1 MKKIRR
7 EIRNLYRG
15 ADRAYNALDFSGV
28 GYITENDFLNSLIC
42 KRMISSSYTEGGGYT
57 EDDIKDFFY

>member
-1 MKKIRR
+1 MRK

-28 GYITENDFLNSLIC
+28 GHITERDFLTSMIC
-42 KRMISSSYTEGGGYT
+42 KRMINNAPSEGGGYT
-57 EDDIKDFFY
+57 EDDLKDFFY